1 MGAPSFWTIL
11 MSADPRKAA
20 LEVLG
25 AGLLPAFPLVS
36 KGETLGPATQL
47 VRSEDPSSSNGAW
60 AGMVPQRVY
69 QGMAAS

>member
-25 AGLLPAFPLVS
+25 AGLLFPLVS

-47 VRSEDPSSSNGAW
+47 VRSEDPSSSNGTW